1 MIIALQNT
9 HTKNI
14 GENMNSLLRYSDL
27 PDLANFK
34 TDEIKPAID
43 KAISQADTN
52 LQSTLKLKNITWVD
66 LLKLEEDDETITQIC
81 SSISHLNAVC
91 NTPELRDGYEYTVT
105 KLTDFYTK
113 VGQNKELFEAY
124 KNVSKQNLNDEQTQ
138 AVRKSIKG
146 FEASG
151 VDLEESKRLRLQ
163 EISQELARLSTK
175 FENHVLD
182 ATMSWIYATDDISEL
197 EGLPQSTI
205 DATIEKAKQKELVE
219 KYALGIDIPTYI
231 AVMQQA
237 DNRTLREKFYK
248 AYSTRAS
255 KNAGDTSFDNDDTIS
270 KTLELRIEKSNI
282 LGFDSYAEY
291 SLYTKMAETPSQ
303 VLKLLNNLLDKSK
316 SQAQGELAE
325 LKNFAKSIGCNNDLK
340 PWDISYYSE
349 KLKKAKY
356 DFTAEELR
364 EYFPLEKVQK
374 GLFEILHTIYGLE
387 VKENVEYKKYIPEQQ
402 TFEFYKSNKYIG
414 TIICDYF
421 ARDNKRGGAW
431 MDSSRT
437 AYLKSDNTKQF
448 PVAYVTCNFL
458 PPSKDGTN
466 LTHNDVV
473 TLFHEFGHALHHIL
487 SSVSVP
493 SISGTNGVEWDAVE
507 LPSQFMENFCWCRK
521 GLDLISGSRDGK
533 KLTDAQIQNLGGTRH
548 FQSALGMI
556 RQLEFAIF
564 DMNIHHNKIISVHDV
579 QAELDTIR
587 NNLNLMR
594 IPNYNKFQ
602 NGFSHIF
609 AGGYAA
615 GYYSYKWAEILSSDV
630 FSRFEDEGILNS
642 QVGSELLESI
652 ISKGSA
658 RDAMDNFVAFM
669 GRKPSEKALL
679 RHCGIS

>member
-1 MIIALQNT
+1 
-9 HTKNI
+9 
-14 GENMNSLLRYSDL
+14 MNSLLQYSDL
-27 PDLANFK
+27 PNLAGFK
-34 TDEIKPAID
+34 ADDIKPAID
-43 KAISQADTN
+43 EAISKADIN
-52 LQSTLKLKNITWVD
+52 LQNTLKLKNITWAD
-66 LLKLEEDDETITQIC
+66 LLKLEEDDETVTQIC

-91 NTPELRDGYEYTVT
+91 NTPELRDGYEYTVA

-124 KNVSKQNLNDEQTQ
+124 KNLRKQNLNDEQAQ
-138 AVRKSIKG
+138 AVTKAIKG

-151 VDLEESKRLRLQ
+151 VDLKESKRQRLQ
-163 EISQELARLSTK
+163 QISQELAQLSTK
-175 FENHVLD
+175 FENNVLD
-182 ATMSWIYATDDISEL
+182 ATMGWIYSTNDINEL
-197 EGLPQSTI
+197 QGLPQSTI
-205 DATIEKAKQKELVE
+205 DAAIEKAKQKETTK

-237 DNRTLREKFYK
+237 NNRSLRVKFYK
-248 AYSTRAS
+248 AYCTKAS
-255 KNAGDTSFDNDDTIS
+255 KNAHETKFDNDDIIQ

-291 SLYTKMAETPSQ
+291 SLYTKMAETPNQ
-303 VLKLLNNLLDKSK
+303 VLELLNNLLEKSK
-316 SQAQGELAE
+316 SQASGEIKE
-325 LKNFAKSIGCNNDLK
+325 LRDFAKSIDLDDDLK
-340 PWDISYYSE
+340 PWDVSYYSE

-364 EYFPLEKVQK
+364 EYFPLEKVQS
-374 GLFEILHTIYGLE
+374 GLFEILNKIYGLE
-387 VKENVEYKKYIPEQQ
+387 VKENTSYEKYIPEQQ
-402 TFEFYKSNKYIG
+402 TFEFYKNDEYIG

-431 MDSSRT
+431 MDGSRT
-437 AYLKSDNTKQF
+437 AYLKSDNTKQS

-458 PPSKDGTN
+458 SLSKDGAN

-487 SSVSVP
+487 SKVSVP

-507 LPSQFMENFCWCRK
+507 LPSQFMENFCWCK
-521 GLDLISGSRDGK
+521 EGLNLMSGSRGGK
-533 KLTDAQIQNLGGTRH
+533 KLTDEQIKKLGGTRH
-548 FQSALGMI
+548 FQSALGMA

-564 DMNIHHNKIISVHDV
+564 DMNIHHRKCVSVEGV
-579 QAELDTIR
+579 QAELDAIR
-587 NNLNLMR
+587 SSLNLMQT
-594 IPNYNKFQ
+594 PSYNKFQ

-630 FSRFEDEGILNS
+630 FSRFENEGILNS
-642 QVGSELLESI
+642 EVGQDLLEHI

-669 GRKPSEKALL
+669 GRKPNEETLL
-679 RHCGIS
+679 RHSGIN

>member
-1 MIIALQNT
+1 
-9 HTKNI
+9 
-14 GENMNSLLRYSDL
+14 MNSLLQYSDL
-27 PDLANFK
+27 PNLAKFK
-34 TDEIKPAID
+34 ADEIKPAID
-43 KAISQADTN
+43 KAISQADAN
-52 LQSTLKLKNITWVD
+52 LQSTLKLKNITWAD
-66 LLKLEEDDETITQIC
+66 LLKLEEDDETVTQIC

-91 NTPELRDGYEYTVT
+91 NTPELRDGYEYAVA
-105 KLTDFYTK
+105 KLTGFYTK

-124 KNVSKQNLNDEQTQ
+124 KNVSKQDLNDEQAQ
-138 AVRKSIKG
+138 AVRKAIKS

-163 EISQELARLSTK
+163 EISQELAQLSTK
-175 FENHVLD
+175 FENNVLD
-182 ATMSWIYATDDISEL
+182 ATMSWIYATDDTSEL
-197 EGLPQSTI
+197 GGLPQSTI
-205 DATIEKAKQKELVE
+205 NAAIEKAKQKELAE

-237 DNRTLREKFYK
+237 DSRSLRERFYK
-248 AYSTRAS
+248 AYCTRAS
-255 KNAGDTSFDNDDTIS
+255 KNANDTSFDNDDIIS

-291 SLYTKMAETPSQ
+291 SLYTKMAETPNQ
-303 VLKLLNNLLDKSK
+303 VLELLNNLLDKSK
-316 SQAQGELAE
+316 SQAQDELAE
-325 LKNFAKSIGCNNDLK
+325 LKDFAKIIGRDDDLK

-364 EYFPLEKVQK
+364 EYFPLEKVQN
-374 GLFEILHTIYGLE
+374 GLFEILHKIYGLE
-387 VKENVEYKKYIPEQQ
+387 VKENTSYKKYIAEQQ
-402 TFEFYKSNKYIG
+402 TFEFYKNDVYIG

-431 MDSSRT
+431 MDGSRT
-437 AYLKSDNTKQF
+437 AYLKSDNTKQS

-458 PPSKDGTN
+458 SPSKDGAN

-507 LPSQFMENFCWCRK
+507 LPSQFMENFCWCK
-521 GLDLISGSRDGK
+521 EGLDLMSGSRDGK
-533 KLTDAQIQNLGGTRH
+533 KLTDEQIQKLGGTRH
-548 FQSALGMI
+548 FQSALGMV

-564 DMNIHHNKIISVHDV
+564 DMNIHHKKSTTVGQV
-579 QAELDTIR
+579 QAELDAIR
-587 NNLNLMR
+587 NSLNLMQT
-594 IPNYNKFQ
+594 PSYNKFQ

-642 QVGSELLESI
+642 QVGSELLENI
-652 ISKGSA
+652 ISKGSS

-669 GRKPSEKALL
+669 SRKPSEEALL
-679 RHCGIS
+679 RHCGIR